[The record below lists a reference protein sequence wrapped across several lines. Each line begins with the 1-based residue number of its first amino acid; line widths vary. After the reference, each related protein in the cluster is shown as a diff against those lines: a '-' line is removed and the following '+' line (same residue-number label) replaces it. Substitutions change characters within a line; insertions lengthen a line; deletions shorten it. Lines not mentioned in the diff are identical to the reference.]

1 MSGAIEEA
9 AKRWLTDP
17 AYQKVHKKE
26 FKGILLK
33 DLHFLKV
40 SYFHPWALLRAS
52 VAVFLTLKAYR
63 ERAACDPQ
71 NP

>member
-33 DLHFLKV
+33 DFFRTFLHFLKV
-40 SYFHPWALLRAS
+40 S
-52 VAVFLTLKAYR
+52 
-63 ERAACDPQ
+63 
-71 NP
+71 

>member
-26 FKGILLK
+26 FKGILLN
-33 DLHFLKV
+33 DLHFLKA
-40 SYFHPWALLRAS
+40 SEFPNFHPSL
-52 VAVFLTLKAYR
+52 
-63 ERAACDPQ
+63 
-71 NP
+71 

>member
-33 DLHFLKV
+33 DFLK
-40 SYFHPWALLRAS
+40 L
-52 VAVFLTLKAYR
+52 LTLF
-63 ERAACDPQ
+63 EGFLIFIL
-71 NP
+71 